1 MENSPLQYL
10 CADISSIIADYIP
23 IFKRKKFW
31 EDLSDNV
38 KKKVFT
44 KSLDGNNIPAEIIL
58 SNLDIHNGL
67 EFLNKIDNIYLDMAF
82 GIYYINDHFISIFKS
97 EYWETPDDSD
107 VCDYSDGKMNN
118 IKLKEGISFDM
129 IPKYNELMNK
139 FNLFNSK
146 LLFNLPENIGSDNLL
161 RKIVHNNNLEE
172 GHKYLCNTEYI
183 NNIIKKKNIDEFK
196 NKLLKNDKDLII
208 EHLKNWE
215 SIYITLQDLGQDKIN
230 NINDYDE
237 NEKYYYK
244 IVSECKEKTYD
255 INNLIKGIQDF

>member
-1 MENSPLQYL
+1 
-10 CADISSIIADYIP
+10 
-23 IFKRKKFW
+23 
-31 EDLSDNV
+31 
-38 KKKVFT
+38 
-44 KSLDGNNIPAEIIL
+44 
-58 SNLDIHNGL
+58 
-67 EFLNKIDNIYLDMAF
+67 
-82 GIYYINDHFISIFKS
+82 
-97 EYWETPDDSD
+97 
-107 VCDYSDGKMNN
+107 
-118 IKLKEGISFDM
+118 
-129 IPKYNELMNK
+129 
-139 FNLFNSK
+139 
-146 LLFNLPENIGSDNLL
+146 
-161 RKIVHNNNLEE
+161 
-172 GHKYLCNTEYI
+172 LCNTEYI